1 MDNRARWLLSILDSI
16 RTDSAVKKVL
26 PEAVTIRLPND
37 LTYEELCL
45 WQKEV
50 RGDTVG
56 IASGI
61 VGKIIMEAL

>member
-1 MDNRARWLLSILDSI
+1 M
-16 RTDSAVKKVL
+16 
-26 PEAVTIRLPND
+26 PEAVTIRLPSD